1 LAINSPE
8 TIRRILDEC
17 RTIAVVGLSS
27 DPSRAS
33 NSVSGYM
40 RRQGYRVIP
49 VNPNETSVFGEK
61 SYPDL
66 SAVPE
71 KIDLVDVFR
80 RADEAGKAVDEAIAV
95 GAKAVWLQEG
105 VIDSAAAQRAEDA
118 GLMVVM
124 DRCWLKGALGDAL
137 HAISCAAGYN
147 LRWLLRAIARLDIG
161 PAFLCLLRMVLS
173 AASALTALP
182 EPRRPAWAIE

>member
-27 DPSRAS
+27 NPSRAS

-40 RRQGYRVIP
+40 KRQGYRVIP

-66 SAVPE
+66 FAVPE

-80 RADEAGKAVDEAIAV
+80 RPDEAGKAVDEAIAV

-105 VIDSAAAQRAEDA
+105 VIDSAAAQRAVDA

-124 DRCWLKGALGDAL
+124 DRCWLKE
-137 HAISCAAGYN
+137 HI
-147 LRWLLRAIARLDIG
+147 RAHR
-161 PAFLCLLRMVLS
+161 
-173 AASALTALP
+173 
-182 EPRRPAWAIE
+182 

>member
-1 LAINSPE
+1 MPINSPE

-61 SYPDL
+61 AYPDL
-66 SAVPE
+66 FAVPE

-124 DRCWLKGALGDAL
+124 DRCWLKE
-137 HAISCAAGYN
+137 HI
-147 LRWLLRAIARLDIG
+147 RAHR
-161 PAFLCLLRMVLS
+161 
-173 AASALTALP
+173 
-182 EPRRPAWAIE
+182 

>member
-1 LAINSPE
+1 
-8 TIRRILDEC
+8 
-17 RTIAVVGLSS
+17 
-27 DPSRAS
+27 
-33 NSVSGYM
+33 M

-66 SAVPE
+66 FAVAD

-80 RADEAGKAVDEAIAV
+80 RSDEAGKAVDEAIAM

-105 VIDSAAAQRAEDA
+105 VIDAAAAQRAEDA

-124 DRCWLKGALGDAL
+124 DRCWLKE
-137 HAISCAAGYN
+137 HI
-147 LRWLLRAIARLDIG
+147 RAHR
-161 PAFLCLLRMVLS
+161 
-173 AASALTALP
+173 
-182 EPRRPAWAIE
+182 